1 MSEGTQVV
9 TVIVPSN
16 GVVRKLLCFI
26 MGVGK
31 DSKNLEE
38 KLEYLCHYFK
48 LCESLVHV
56 ERQT

>member
-1 MSEGTQVV
+1 MLSEGMQVV

-16 GVVRKLLCFI
+16 GVVRKLLGFI

-38 KLEYLCHYFK
+38 K
-48 LCESLVHV
+48 VV
-56 ERQT
+56 